1 MVAKSKDNK
10 KIEKTVKEFLAYL
23 GIDAGFEVSQDE
35 EVISVTLETEDS
47 GIIIGY
53 HGETLEAMQ
62 FVLSLILA
70 KQSGEFKRV
79 SIEVGDYKKN
89 RIEWLERLALD
100 TKDRAIAENREVYLS
115 ELKSWERRVI
125 HLLLQDDKEVI
136 SESSG
141 EGRDRVLV
149 IKPK

>member
-1 MVAKSKDNK
+1 MAENK
-10 KIEKTVKEFLAYL
+10 TQKTIKKFFDSL
-23 GIDAGFEVSQDE
+23 GIDSKFKISEDE
-35 EVISVTLETEDS
+35 EIISVSMETEDT

-53 HGETLEAMQ
+53 HGETLEALQ
-62 FVLSLILA
+62 IVLSLILA
-70 KQSGEFKRV
+70 KETGEFKRV

-89 RIEWLERLALD
+89 REEWLEKLALD
-100 TKDRAIAENREVYLS
+100 AKEKALFGGKEVVLTD
-115 ELKSWERRVI
+115 LKAWERRVV
-125 HLLLQDDKEVI
+125 HMLFQNDEEVV